1 MIVDA
6 NKIKN
11 SVGIIGESIEIEEMC
26 TLIGQV
32 ANTDIS
38 VLITGESGS
47 GKEMVAQALH
57 KNSKRKFES
66 MITVNCAAIPSGIIE
81 SELFGHKKGSFTGAH
96 ENHKGYFEA
105 ANKGTIFL
113 DEIGEL
119 PLETQAKLLR
129 VIEQG
134 EFMRVGETKTQKTDV
149 RIVAATNR
157 KLKDEV
163 QEKKF
168 RQDLYFRLK
177 TVSINVSPLR
187 DHISDLFLYIER
199 FGLLFT
205 AKNDIPFKGF
215 APEAI
220 NIMKEYN
227 WPGNV
232 RELKNT
238 IESLLAINKG
248 ERIQEDMVVKYLKL
262 DDSKDVF
269 NNSLP
274 VPINKESDAIE
285 RELILKQLLFL
296 RQDVNELKQLF
307 AAKMGDS
314 TNNIQPT
321 NNSLFVLPE
330 KNKENTHQID
340 DGLFKGIKDDVI
352 GEITMNELEKE
363 VIERTLK
370 NCNGN
375 RRKTAKIL
383 DISERTLYRK
393 IKEYE
398 ISLNILFLQLLL

>member
-6 NKIKN
+6 NKIKK

-38 VLITGESGS
+38 VLVTGDSGS
-47 GKEMVAQALH
+47 GKEMVAKALH

-96 ENHKGYFEA
+96 DNHKGYFEA

-134 EFMRVGETKTQKTDV
+134 EFMRVGETTTQKTDV
-149 RIVAATNR
+149 RIIAATNR
-157 KLKDEV
+157 RLSSEVKD
-163 QEKKF
+163 KKF

-177 TVSINVSPLR
+177 TVSIDVVPLK
-187 DHISDLFLYIER
+187 DHIGDLFLYIER

-215 APEAI
+215 SQEAI
-220 NIMKEYN
+220 NLMKKYD

-248 ERIQEDMVVKYLKL
+248 ERIQEDMVRKYLKL
-262 DDSKDVF
+262 DSPENIF
-269 NNSLP
+269 NDSLP
-274 VPINKESDAIE
+274 VPVNKDSDAIE

-307 AAKMGDS
+307 ATKNSDGIA
-314 TNNIQPT
+314 NVQPT
-321 NNSLFVLPE
+321 NSSLFVLPE
-330 KNKENTHQID
+330 KNTDKIQTLD

-352 GEITMNELEKE
+352 GEITMYELEKE
-363 VIERTLK
+363 IIERTLK
-370 NCNGN
+370 NCKGN

-393 IKEYE
+393 LKEYE
-398 ISLNILFLQLLL
+398 IN

>member
-6 NKIKN
+6 NKIKK

-38 VLITGESGS
+38 VLVTGDSGS
-47 GKEMVAQALH
+47 GKEMVAKALH

-96 ENHKGYFEA
+96 DNHKGYFEA

-134 EFMRVGETKTQKTDV
+134 EFMRVGETTTQKTDV
-149 RIVAATNR
+149 RIIAATNR
-157 KLKDEV
+157 RLSSEVKD
-163 QEKKF
+163 KKF

-177 TVSINVSPLR
+177 TVSIDVVPLKE
-187 DHISDLFLYIER
+187 HIGDLFLYIER

-215 APEAI
+215 SQEAI
-220 NIMKEYN
+220 NLMKKYD

-248 ERIQEDMVVKYLKL
+248 ERIQEDMVRKYLNL
-262 DDSKDVF
+262 DSPENIF
-269 NNSLP
+269 NDSLP
-274 VPINKESDAIE
+274 VPVNKDSDAIE

-307 AAKMGDS
+307 AAKNSDGIA
-314 TNNIQPT
+314 NVQPT
-321 NNSLFVLPE
+321 NSSLFVLPE
-330 KNKENTHQID
+330 KNTDKIQTLD
-340 DGLFKGIKDDVI
+340 DGLFKGIKDDAI
-352 GEITMNELEKE
+352 GEITMYELEKE
-363 VIERTLK
+363 IIERTLK
-370 NCNGN
+370 NCKGN

-393 IKEYE
+393 LKEYE
-398 ISLNILFLQLLL
+398 IN

>member
-6 NKIKN
+6 NKIKK

-38 VLITGESGS
+38 VLVTGDSGS
-47 GKEMVAQALH
+47 GKEMVAKAVH

-96 ENHKGYFEA
+96 DNHKGYFEA

-149 RIVAATNR
+149 RIIAATNR
-157 KLKDEV
+157 KLSSEVKD
-163 QEKKF
+163 KKF

-177 TVSINVSPLR
+177 TVSIDVVPLKE
-187 DHISDLFLYIER
+187 HIGDLFLYIER

-215 APEAI
+215 SQEAI
-220 NIMKEYN
+220 NLMKKYD

-248 ERIQEDMVVKYLKL
+248 ERIQEDMVRKYLKL
-262 DDSKDVF
+262 DSPENIF
-269 NNSLP
+269 NDSLP
-274 VPINKESDAIE
+274 VPVNKDSDAIE

-307 AAKMGDS
+307 AAKNGNGIS
-314 TNNIQPT
+314 NVQPT
-321 NNSLFVLPE
+321 NSSLFVLPE
-330 KNKENTHQID
+330 KNTDKMQTLD
-340 DGLFKGIKDDVI
+340 DGLFKGIKDDVV
-352 GEITMNELEKE
+352 GEITMHELEKE
-363 VIERTLK
+363 IIERTLK
-370 NCNGN
+370 NCKGN

-393 IKEYE
+393 LKEYE
-398 ISLNILFLQLLL
+398 IN

>member
-6 NKIKN
+6 NKIKK
-11 SVGIIGESIEIEEMC
+11 SVGIIGESIQIEEMC

-38 VLITGESGS
+38 VLVTGESGT
-47 GKEMVAQALH
+47 GKEMVAKALH
-57 KNSKRKFES
+57 KNSRRKFES
-66 MITVNCAAIPSGIIE
+66 IITVNCAAIPSGIIE
-81 SELFGHKKGSFTGAH
+81 SELFGHRKGSFTGAH

-105 ANKGTIFL
+105 ADKGTIFL

-149 RIVAATNR
+149 RIIAATNR
-157 KLKDEV
+157 KLNEEVKD
-163 QEKKF
+163 KKF

-177 TVSINVSPLR
+177 TVSIDVTPLR
-187 DHISDLFLYIER
+187 EHISDLFLYIER

-205 AKNDIPFKGF
+205 TINDIPFKGF
-215 APEAI
+215 SKEAVTV
-220 NIMKEYN
+220 MKHYN
-227 WPGNV
+227 WPGNI

-248 ERIQEDMVVKYLKL
+248 ERIQEDMVIKYLKL
-262 DDSKDVF
+262 DSLENSF
-269 NNSLP
+269 NDSLP
-274 VPINKESDAIE
+274 VPVNKDTDTIE

-307 AAKMGDS
+307 ATKLGDGVSNVQS
-314 TNNIQPT
+314 TNS
-321 NNSLFVLPE
+321 SLFVLPE
-330 KNKENTHQID
+330 KNNDSIQNLD

-370 NCNGN
+370 NCKGN

-393 IKEYE
+393 LKEYE
-398 ISLNILFLQLLL
+398 IS

>member
-1 MIVDA
+1 MITDV
-6 NKIKN
+6 NKIKK
-11 SVGIIGESIEIEEMC
+11 SVGIIGESDLIEEMC

-32 ANTDIS
+32 SNTDIS
-38 VLITGESGS
+38 VLIHGESGS

-119 PLETQAKLLR
+119 PLETQSKLLR

-134 EFMRVGETKTQKTDV
+134 EFMRVRETKTQKTDA
-149 RIVAATNR
+149 RIIAATNR
-157 KLKDEV
+157 NLSKDV
-163 QEKKF
+163 KDKKF

-177 TVSINVSPLR
+177 TVSINVAPLR
-187 DHISDLFLYIER
+187 EHISDLFLYIER

-215 APEAI
+215 SKEAI
-220 NIMKEYN
+220 SLMKQYN

-232 RELKNT
+232 RELKNA

-248 ERIQEDMVVKYLKL
+248 ERIQEDMVRQYLKL
-262 DDSKDVF
+262 DDQGYNSND
-269 NNSLP
+269 SLP
-274 VPINKESDAIE
+274 VPVNKDSDAIE

-296 RQDVNELKQLF
+296 RQDINELKQLF
-307 AAKMGDS
+307 LSK
-314 TNNIQPT
+314 NNLNFKSVEPS

-330 KNKENTHQID
+330 KKSEKKYIKNLD

-352 GEITMNELEKE
+352 GEITMNEIEKE
-363 VIERTLK
+363 IIERTLK

-375 RRKTAKIL
+375 RRKTSKIL

-393 IKEYE
+393 LKEYE
-398 ISLNILFLQLLL
+398 IN